1 MEKRVLPRGLM
12 VGLRIDAVTP
22 GSIGN
27 QMEVVAGDCLLAV
40 NGQPLRDIIDYSYY
54 TASDEQLL
62 LDIEKPDGE
71 LWELEVEREP
81 GKSLGL
87 LFSAPEPARCANNC
101 VFCFVHQLPKGLR
114 KPLYI
119 KDEDYRLSFLN
130 GNYVTLANLKN
141 SELSRIT
148 EQRLSPLYVSVH
160 STNPVLRKL
169 LLGNKNIPPILD
181 QLRKLAA
188 VGIVMHTQVV
198 LCPGLNDGD
207 ELERTIAE
215 LAALYPS
222 VQSLA
227 LVPLGLTQHRGK
239 LPQLRAV
246 DAVYANGC
254 VTTWEPKARILR
266 KKLGKP
272 FLFLADEFYLKADL
286 PFPPIKEYGD
296 FPQIENGV
304 GMVALFMKEAAQ
316 VVRRARPVGKFRA
329 TVVTG
334 VSSFGFVADFLDKLG
349 EKTGLE
355 LVPLATENR
364 LFGATVTVSG
374 LVSGNDIIAALADHD
389 IGSCLLVPDV
399 MLKEGERIFLDD
411 VSLRDLED
419 RINTPVVVFDSTPHG
434 CYRSLKSFCSVYKK
448 SHQGTAFV

>member
-1 MEKRVLPRGLM
+1 MA
-12 VGLRIDAVTP
+12 GLRIDAVTP
-22 GSIGN
+22 GSIGD
-27 QMEVVAGDCLLAV
+27 QMEVVAGDYLLAV

-62 LDIEKPDGE
+62 LDIEKTDGE

-148 EQRLSPLYVSVH
+148 DQRLSPLYVSVH
-160 STNPVLRKL
+160 STNPVLRKQ

-181 QLRKLAA
+181 QLRNLASA
-188 VGIVMHTQVV
+188 GIVMHTQVV

-207 ELERTIAE
+207 ELERTVAD

-222 VQSLA
+222 VRSLA

-239 LPQLRAV
+239 LPKLRAV
-246 DAVYANGC
+246 DAVYANGL
-254 VTTWEPKARILR
+254 VTTWGPKASVLR
-266 KKLGKP
+266 KKLGEP

-304 GMVALFMKEAAQ
+304 GMVPLFMKEAAQ
-316 VVRRARPVGKFRA
+316 VARRARPVGKFRA

-334 VSSFGFVADFLDKLG
+334 ISSYRFVADFLASLG
-349 EKTGLE
+349 ERTGLE
-355 LVPLATENR
+355 LVALAVENR
-364 LFGATVTVSG
+364 LFGETVTVSG
-374 LVSGNDIIAALADHD
+374 LVSGNDIIAALAGHD

-399 MLKEGERIFLDD
+399 MLKEGEGVFLDD
-411 VSLRDLED
+411 VSFEVLED
-419 RINTPVVVFDSTPHG
+419 RIGCPVSVFDSTPMG
-434 CYRSLKSFCSVYKK
+434 CYQALIRLNPD
-448 SHQGTAFV
+448 

>member
-1 MEKRVLPRGLM
+1 M
-12 VGLRIDAVTP
+12 VGLRIDAVIP
-22 GSIGN
+22 GSVGD

-71 LWELEVEREP
+71 LWELEIEREP

-87 LFSAPEPARCANNC
+87 LFSAPEPALCANNC
-101 VFCFVHQLPKGLR
+101 IFCFVHQLPKGLR

-141 SELSRIT
+141 SELSRIA
-148 EQRLSPLYVSVH
+148 EQHLSPLYVSVH

-169 LLGNKNIPPILD
+169 LLGNKNIPPILG
-181 QLRKLAA
+181 QLQKLAA
-188 VGIVMHTQVV
+188 AGIVMHTQVV
-198 LCPGLNDGD
+198 LCPGLNDGE
-207 ELERTIAE
+207 ELHRTVTD

-222 VQSLA
+222 VRSLA
-227 LVPLGLTQHRGK
+227 VVPLGLTYHRQK
-239 LPQLRAV
+239 LPPLTAV
-246 DAVYANGC
+246 DGNYAREFISA
-254 VTTWEPKARILR
+254 WQQQAEKLR
-266 KKLGKP
+266 RKLLRP

-304 GMVALFMKEAAQ
+304 GMVPLFMKEATQ
-316 VVRRARPVGKFRA
+316 VVRKAGPVGKFRA

-334 VSSFGFVADFLDKLG
+334 VSSFGFVAAFLDKLG
-349 EKTGLE
+349 EKTRLE
-355 LVPLATENR
+355 LVPLAVENR
-364 LFGATVTVSG
+364 LFGATITVSG
-374 LVSGNDIIAALADHD
+374 LVSGNDIITALAGHD

-399 MLKEGERIFLDD
+399 MLKEGEAVFLDD
-411 VSLRDLED
+411 LSREVLED
-419 RINTPVVVFDSTPHG
+419 RIKSPVVVFDSTPHG
-434 CYRSLKSFCSVYKK
+434 FYRSLKSFCSGNKK
-448 SHQGTAFV
+448 SRQGTAFVKSVD